1 MFQVLR
7 QDENA
12 LSLVFITL
20 ILSDKQQKG
29 ELTFVINA
37 QRKTVI
43 YNLWSY
49 MTVFDMIRCTHRAVC
64 RFFSMAVLR
73 IMPYRDDTICQDC
86 SCTCHVDVREVLS
99 SARRNTRPSG
109 KRWCQTMH
117 AAPYSMQDHIPPLSR
132 LALQR
137 SPHTRKS
144 SGLPM
149 WRTRDNVGA
158 YLLSWSWR
166 PSS

>member
-64 RFFSMAVLR
+64 RFFSMAVLL
-73 IMPYRDDTICQDC
+73 IIPYRDDTICQDC
-86 SCTCHVDVREVLS
+86 FCICHVDVRDVRYSCSPQYPAEREAREAVVPNDACSPGLNARS
-99 SARRNTRPSG
+99 HSPPSADWHCKGRRTLDKAVAYRCG
-109 KRWCQTMH
+109 GH
-117 AAPYSMQDHIPPLSR
+117 AI
-132 LALQR
+132 
-137 SPHTRKS
+137 T
-144 SGLPM
+144 
-149 WRTRDNVGA
+149 
-158 YLLSWSWR
+158 
-166 PSS
+166 